1 VNERRAIWGA
11 GIGLLMAVAVIGG
24 IFIGRASDT
33 VTHIMTFNTGVP
45 TAFDPQPS
53 LFCNTLHQNG
63 GLQEM
68 VDNIGQVSPA
78 ENTSLLMLRFV
89 VEASPDKP
97 THTAMVGLYK
107 EVLKGHPYS
116 STSETAINTVEGLNS
131 CARYP

>member
-78 ENTSLLMLRFV
+78 ENTSL
-89 VEASPDKP
+89 
-97 THTAMVGLYK
+97 YK